1 MCAFLEHLE
10 PVTGIGY
17 AFYDYDEATGLD
29 VLAATEFPDV
39 FRDLVDNLEELAIV
53 TSPAYDDDA

>member
-1 MCAFLEHLE
+1 M
-10 PVTGIGY
+10 TGIGY